1 MVIYMKLVYPAIF
14 YKEDVGY
21 SVEVPDL
28 KGCITQGDTLEEAIQ
43 MAQDAALGWLL
54 TSVENN
60 ESIPEASDI
69 KDIKLEDNDSFVSL
83 LLLDLVSYSQ
93 KYGNRKSVKK
103 TLTIPAW
110 LNETSEKYNINFSK
124 TLQDALLE
132 KIYLNQKSKTKK

>member
-1 MVIYMKLVYPAIF
+1 MRLVYPAIF

-60 ESIPEASDI
+60 ESIPKASDI
-69 KDIKLEDNDSFVSL
+69 KDIQLEGNDSFVSL
-83 LLLDLVSYSQ
+83 LLLDLGSYSQ

-103 TLTIPAW
+103 TLTLPVW
-110 LNETSEKYNINFSK
+110 LNETAEKYNINFSK

-132 KIYLNQKSKTKK
+132 KIYFDKHNEN